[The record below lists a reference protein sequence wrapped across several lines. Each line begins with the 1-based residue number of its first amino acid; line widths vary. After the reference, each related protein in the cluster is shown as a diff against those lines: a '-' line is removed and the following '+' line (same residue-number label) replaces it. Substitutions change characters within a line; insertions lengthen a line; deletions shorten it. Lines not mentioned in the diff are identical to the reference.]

1 MSEGIKTVHF
11 GDFCHKMENR
21 VLITVILLVVTCG
34 GCVGDN
40 KETET
45 SPQDSGSEPKD
56 RRLLLNDPSTLLKEI
71 EALHREMTSLKSHV
85 TTMETEVASLNSLK
99 TEVSTQRTLILS
111 LESQLNSRNQPG
123 RYIVIYRVMQKL
135 EMNSRF
141 QNAYFCSLNSHINH
155 CISIGNTFYVTF
167 D

>member
-123 RYIVIYRVMQKL
+123 RYIHISRNAKTRNEFKVLKCIFLFSEQSYQSLHIYREHIL
-135 EMNSRF
+135 R
-141 QNAYFCSLNSHINH
+141 YF
-155 CISIGNTFYVTF
+155 
-167 D
+167 

>member
-1 MSEGIKTVHF
+1 MF
-11 GDFCHKMENR
+11 
-21 VLITVILLVVTCG
+21 ITVILLVVTSG

-40 KETET
+40 KETVT
-45 SPQDSGSEPKD
+45 SPQDSGGEPKG

-71 EALHREMTSLKSHV
+71 EALQREITSLKSQV
-85 TTMETEVASLNSLK
+85 TTVETEVVSLNSLK

-141 QNAYFCSLNSHINH
+141 
-155 CISIGNTFYVTF
+155 
-167 D
+167 